1 MSGEGFL
8 SRWSR
13 RKRGVEPE
21 APEPEAPA
29 AETPASKTLAA
40 PQGSA
45 LARPGAAAPAE
56 PEFDLASLPSLES
69 LTAESD
75 FTAFLRPQV
84 PWALRQAALRRMW
97 SLDVGIR
104 DFVGPADYAWD
115 FNAPDG
121 VPGFA
126 LELGGD
132 VKRLLAQA
140 IGTPE
145 PEEEKPAPEQAVV
158 EAPPGETV
166 PGGTVPAGTVS
177 GAAAPE
183 ETADGE
189 SSPGEAAEPATAL
202 AAAAGTPMAPAA
214 EPPMTPAAEPPS
226 PLRLSG
232 TALPLPI
239 PAERPAAVSEPSPT
253 EALPRRRHGGA
264 LPS

>member
-29 AETPASKTLAA
+29 PAA
-40 PQGSA
+40 PQ
-45 LARPGAAAPAE
+45 AAAPAAAPPAE
-56 PEFDLASLPSLES
+56 PEFDLSSLPSLES

-140 IGTPE
+140 IGAPDPE
-145 PEEEKPAPEQAVV
+145 AEKPG
-158 EAPPGETV
+158 EAEADSPGEGV
-166 PGGTVPAGTVS
+166 AMAEAMP
-177 GAAAPE
+177 PE
-183 ETADGE
+183 ETAE
-189 SSPGEAAEPATAL
+189 ETGEAPGAETGAAPGAEP
-202 AAAAGTPMAPAA
+202 
-214 EPPMTPAAEPPS
+214 
-226 PLRLSG
+226 
-232 TALPLPI
+232 
-239 PAERPAAVSEPSPT
+239 
-253 EALPRRRHGGA
+253 GGQCRGGGG
-264 LPS
+264 